1 MYVPATTLRQPG
13 LLAKAQIKIDRE
25 PEKYS
30 MAGGDGLK
38 SAAAAVKC
46 EELNRV
52 KSAAATAKS
61 MENITVLN
69 ASRVAA
75 ARATEGFLECRYAG
89 CHRSVTRSKRN
100 RGATTCGKTNC
111 PKN

>member
-1 MYVPATTLRQPG
+1 MYVPATTLTEPG
-13 LLAKAQIKIDRE
+13 LLAQAENLIDQQ

-30 MAGGDGLK
+30 MDGGDGLK

-89 CHRSVTRSKRN
+89 CHRAVKKN
-100 RGATTCGKTNC
+100 RMTCGKTNC

>member
-1 MYVPATTLRQPG
+1 MYVPATTLTQPG
-13 LLAKAQIKIDRE
+13 LLAEAETFIDQQ

-38 SAAAAVKC
+38 SAAAASKGRKGGS
-46 EELNRV
+46 EGGTREH
-52 KSAAATAKS
+52 
-61 MENITVLN
+61 ITVLN

-75 ARATEGFLECRYAG
+75 ARTTEGFLECRYAG
-89 CHRSVTRSKRN
+89 CHRSVTPGRRKSR
-100 RGATTCGKTNC
+100 ATTCGQKNC

>member
-1 MYVPATTLRQPG
+1 MYVPATTLTQPG
-13 LLAKAQIKIDRE
+13 LLAQAENLIDQQ

-30 MAGGDGLK
+30 MAGGNGLK
-38 SAAAAVKC
+38 SAAAAVK
-46 EELNRV
+46 NSV